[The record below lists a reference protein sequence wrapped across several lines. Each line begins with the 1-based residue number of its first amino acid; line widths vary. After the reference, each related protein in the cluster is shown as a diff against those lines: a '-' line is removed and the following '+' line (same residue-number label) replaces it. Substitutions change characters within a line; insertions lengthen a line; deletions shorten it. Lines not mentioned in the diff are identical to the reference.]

1 MRAGSGTEVRLPAR
15 VCVAALP
22 VVLCCACEN
31 VAGSSP
37 RSKPVLRFG
46 TGTALGRD
54 FVRDFARHLPA
65 IDLQV
70 VNTGGSVG
78 TIDAMRRGEVDLGI
92 MSADVAYFAARASVD
107 DGATEPIAR
116 GIAVTSVI
124 PLHLVV
130 GQALRVDS
138 LADLRG
144 RLVGIGPRTAAGGS
158 VATLV
163 MNVLNVEPRLKP
175 RDPSLSADIPSE
187 LHDVANG
194 TVDAA
199 LALGYD
205 PVPEVARA
213 VGAGARLMSI
223 EGPEI
228 DRLRQQ
234 YPFIRLISIPAG
246 TYPGQT
252 AALHTIGADTVLVC
266 TGALD
271 EALVYDLTAALVLTL
286 PEHMSQKP
294 WSGRYLDWD
303 HVSATPIQLHPG
315 AARYYRDQELYR

>member
-1 MRAGSGTEVRLPAR
+1 MKVLAR
-15 VCVAALP
+15 VCIAVLP
-22 VVLCCACEN
+22 VVLCCACES
-31 VAGSSP
+31 VAGSSS

-54 FVRDFARHLPA
+54 FVEDFARHLPE

-107 DGATEPIAR
+107 DAETQPIAR

-130 GQALRVDS
+130 REHLRVET

-144 RLVGIGPRTAAGGS
+144 RLVGIGPRSAGGGS
-158 VATLV
+158 VASLV
-163 MNVLNVEPRLKP
+163 LNVLNVEPRLKP
-175 RDPSLSADIPSE
+175 RDPSVSLDTFTELS
-187 LHDVANG
+187 DVANG

-199 LALGYD
+199 MALGYD
-205 PVPEVARA
+205 PIPEVARA
-213 VGAGARLMSI
+213 VESGARLVSI

-228 DRLRQQ
+228 QGLQRR
-234 YPFIRLISIPAG
+234 YPFIRLISIPPG

-252 AALHTIGADTVLVC
+252 TALHTIGADTVLVC
-266 TGALD
+266 VGNLD
-271 EALVYDLTAALVLTL
+271 ESLVYDLTAAFLVTL